1 VPIAIELFDLDAR
14 GASVRIEINGMPWTV
29 VARTELPDLLAKI
42 GRAYADGQLA
52 RLLSRSRA
60 DCR

>member
-1 VPIAIELFDLDAR
+1 MPIAIELFDLDAR
-14 GASVRIEINGMPWTV
+14 GASVRIEINGMPWAV
-29 VARTELPDLLAKI
+29 VARTKLPELLAEI

-52 RLLSRSRA
+52 RLLSGSRA